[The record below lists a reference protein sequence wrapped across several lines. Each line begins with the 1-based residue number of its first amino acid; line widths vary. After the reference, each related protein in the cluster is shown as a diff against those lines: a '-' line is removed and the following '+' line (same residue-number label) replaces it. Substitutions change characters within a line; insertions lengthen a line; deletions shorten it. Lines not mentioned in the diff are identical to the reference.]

1 MRLHSRSIP
10 WISISIPWNRR
21 SIPWIFRSKATFQ
34 RKNSPETCHIVA
46 KIAFWGVHAV
56 MRRTDVLYY
65 QTFLIFAYLRATAQ
79 PCENIRFSV
88 LKKRGWGGL
97 LSLWGKG
104 WGGMQA
110 GVRACR
116 GGSCRRDG
124 GRVLSGGGV
133 WQRGGGVWP
142 RGGGVGAR
150 AGRQGQKNG
159 IPLDPTVVHLISNPV
174 TNQPC

>member
-1 MRLHSRSIP
+1 MRLYSRSIP

-21 SIPWIFRSKATFQ
+21 SIPWQFRSKATFQ

-104 WGGMQA
+104 GAACRRACGHVEGEAVGGMA
-110 GVRACR
+110 GVCFRGAAYGSAGAAFGPGPDVRAKKMGYRC
-116 GGSCRRDG
+116 
-124 GRVLSGGGV
+124 
-133 WQRGGGVWP
+133 
-142 RGGGVGAR
+142 
-150 AGRQGQKNG
+150 
-159 IPLDPTVVHLISNPV
+159 IPTLLTLNLIL
-174 TNQPC
+174 

>member
-21 SIPWIFRSKATFQ
+21 SIPWKFRSKATFQ

-116 GGSCRRDG
+116 GGKLSAGWRACAFG
-124 GRVLSGGGV
+124 GRRMAA
-133 WQRGGGVWP
+133 RGRRLGP
-142 RGGGVGAR
+142 ALTS
-150 AGRQGQKNG
+150 GQKKW
-159 IPLDPTVVHLISNPV
+159 DTAVS
-174 TNQPC
+174 QPC

>member
-21 SIPWIFRSKATFQ
+21 SIPWKFRSKATFQ

-88 LKKRGWGGL
+88 LKKKRMGRLVEPVGQGVGRHAGGCAGMSRGK
-97 LSLWGKG
+97 LSAG
-104 WGGMQA
+104 W
-110 GVRACR
+110 RACAF
-116 GGSCRRDG
+116 G
-124 GRVLSGGGV
+124 GRRMAA
-133 WQRGGGVWP
+133 RGRRWGP
-142 RGGGVGAR
+142 ALTS
-150 AGRQGQKNG
+150 GQKKW
-159 IPLDPTVVHLISNPV
+159 DTAVS
-174 TNQPC
+174 QPC